1 MDKEYEH
8 VAKLLGEIIRAFCRQ
23 YGVDHVEA
31 FIRSIGTR
39 PQFWMNAR
47 AICERKIPKIDVN
60 NILRL
65 PIDENPPQ
73 QGEKE
78 E

>member
-1 MDKEYEH
+1 MDRAKYDH

-23 YGVDHVEA
+23 YGTDEVEA

-47 AICERKIPKIDVN
+47 SIVEREIPKIEIYDDGC
-60 NILRL
+60 
-65 PIDENPPQ
+65 PD
-73 QGEKE
+73 
-78 E
+78 